1 MLSTSLPSAL
11 FVEDGAAVAM
21 VRPRPVREGKGAVAG
36 QVATQTTQRLAET
49 PRWLTLLRQSR
60 VSAS

>member
-21 VRPRPVREGKGAVAG
+21 VRPRAVRAGKGAVAEQG
-36 QVATQTTQRLAET
+36 STQTTQRLAET
-49 PRWLTLLRQSR
+49 PRWLTLVRQSW